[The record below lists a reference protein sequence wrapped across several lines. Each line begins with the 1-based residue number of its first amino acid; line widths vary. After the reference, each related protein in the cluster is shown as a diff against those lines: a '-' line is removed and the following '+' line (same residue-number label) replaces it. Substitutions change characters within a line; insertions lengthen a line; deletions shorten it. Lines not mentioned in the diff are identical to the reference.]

1 VRSRSVYFRDREG
14 FVETPVFDREQVA
27 RDQVIEGP
35 AIVEEWT
42 TTIVVPPAWRVRAD
56 RLGDL
61 VLENGQGR

>member
-1 VRSRSVYFRDREG
+1 MRSRSVYFRGGDG

-42 TTIVVPPAWRVRAD
+42 TTIVVPPSWRVRAD

-61 VLENGQGR
+61 ILDGARP